1 MKHIEIPSINPDLA
15 YLCGVFAGDGSINFR
30 KNKNEYLLKCVGNP
44 NDEKDFYLNVV
55 GPKFKNIFA
64 FIPNIKYCD
73 GGTTFGFIVYSK
85 ELVNYL
91 TQNIG
96 LPLGKKYNSLIIP
109 KIFLKDKKLTINFI
123 RGIFDTD
130 GCISFKKRYRSYP
143 YYPVISLSSKS
154 QHFIQENA
162 KLLKSY
168 GFKVVETYNYKI
180 KDKRILTGFTIIN
193 RIELNGRENLKRWLQ
208 EIDFFSP
215 KYLDKIDRY
224 WKESS
229 GRRI

>member
-55 GPKFKNIFA
+55 GPKFKNIFG

-91 TQNIG
+91 TQNIC
-96 LPLGKKYNSLIIP
+96 LPLGKKYDSLIIP

-123 RGIFDTD
+123 RGVFDTD

-168 GFKVVETYNYKI
+168 GFKVVEIYNYKI
-180 KDKRILTGFTIIN
+180 KDKRILNGFTIIN
-193 RIELNGRENLKRWLQ
+193 RIELNGRENFKLWLQ

-215 KYLDKIDRY
+215 KHLDKIDRY